1 MHTLIPELPILLL
14 CSYPLILSISIW
26 QSGKFHSPTFYLPW
40 TPSWVF
46 FKMIK
51 FLLFPSKCSHP
62 FFQHMISFTQKTVS
76 TSEVLLTNALSL
88 VICLVILL
96 FFLPIVAKF
105 TKSNKSNTLNH
116 HVLFFLQSFDTSRCY
131 FHTFQLPP
139 IYLQVYCPY
148 FSAKFM
154 YLLWRSS
161 FNSSFDI
168 FIPLFSPVF
177 AVSKSCK

>member
-1 MHTLIPELPILLL
+1 MPSNFSFLCTWAAFLFAQVPMHTLIPELPILLL

-51 FLLFPSKCSHP
+51 FLLLASKCSHP
-62 FFQHMISFTQKTVS
+62 FFQHMISFTLKTVS

-88 VICLVILL
+88 VICLLILL
-96 FFLPIVAKF
+96 FFLPMIAKF

-116 HVLFFLQSFDTSRCY
+116 RVLFFLQSFDTSRCY
-131 FHTFQLPP
+131 L
-139 IYLQVYCPY
+139 LSY
-148 FSAKFM
+148 FSVTT
-154 YLLWRSS
+154 YISSGLLS
-161 FNSSFDI
+161 I
-168 FIPLFSPVF
+168 F
-177 AVSKSCK
+177 